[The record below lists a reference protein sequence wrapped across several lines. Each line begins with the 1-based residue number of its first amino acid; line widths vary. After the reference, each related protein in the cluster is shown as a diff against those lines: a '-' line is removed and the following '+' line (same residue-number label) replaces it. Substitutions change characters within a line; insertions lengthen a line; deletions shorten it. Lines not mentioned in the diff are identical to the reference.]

1 MSKNRHLWIKQ
12 LKQYLSINPA
22 PSKEL
27 EGKLQAAKVKHTK
40 EKLEINNIRLEN
52 INRVGKNPHYLN
64 KIVGIKQTMLTEN
77 SQHHSLSQKKTLI
90 EWIQTQDLSSAISI
104 KHNWTPKIFW
114 GLNILGPGNGTNRRS
129 SLVGEGVALMEEVCL
144 CGSGFW
150 DPLSSCLRTVYS
162 WLPLYEDAKLSV
174 SPMPWLLECSML
186 PTLMIMDLSPEPVS
200 QSQLNAILYKRC
212 LGHGIC
218 S

>member
-22 PSKEL
+22 ALKEL

-64 KIVGIKQTMLTEN
+64 KIVGIKQSMLTEN

-104 KHNWTPKIFW
+104 KHK
-114 GLNILGPGNGTNRRS
+114 
-129 SLVGEGVALMEEVCL
+129 
-144 CGSGFW
+144 
-150 DPLSSCLRTVYS
+150 
-162 WLPLYEDAKLSV
+162 
-174 SPMPWLLECSML
+174 
-186 PTLMIMDLSPEPVS
+186 
-200 QSQLNAILYKRC
+200 
-212 LGHGIC
+212 
-218 S
+218 